1 MLRFPSEALTDAL
14 SEANMFLNSNTPL
27 LWQAKAATEVSQKS
41 KMSANGVW
49 RGSRLDQSGDEKSS
63 VPNRTAFGLFNFNHF
78 CTPLSL
84 NLSRLAGK
92 AGIGTQILLQLQLKC

>member
-14 SEANMFLNSNTPL
+14 SEVNMVLNSNTPL

-49 RGSRLDQSGDEKSS
+49 RGPVGRTS
-63 VPNRTAFGLFNFNHF
+63 VGMKGPASPTEEHSPTLTW
-78 CTPLSL
+78 TPSFALHCPWF
-84 NLSRLAGK
+84 K
-92 AGIGTQILLQLQLKC
+92 FV